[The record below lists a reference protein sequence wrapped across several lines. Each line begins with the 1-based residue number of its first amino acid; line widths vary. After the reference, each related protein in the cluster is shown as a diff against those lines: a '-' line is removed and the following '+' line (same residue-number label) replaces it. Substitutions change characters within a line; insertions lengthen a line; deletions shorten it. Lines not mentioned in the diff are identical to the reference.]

1 MKKVLL
7 LVLWMSLFLSACN
20 GNTAPTVGTITGIVL
35 ALDTA
40 LPLANVQVL
49 IGSSSSITNSDG
61 RFTFSNV
68 AVTDKA
74 VVKFEAT
81 GYMLAFRNVAVIQNQ
96 ITDTQV
102 VLSKIASSTTFAA
115 NANAVISVSSS
126 FAQVALSANSLV
138 NANGVVASGNIT
150 AQLTPIDPAANPQ
163 SMPGDYTAQN
173 GQPIESFGALN
184 IELKDSSG
192 NKLNLGLGKTATIRI
207 PVASR
212 ETNLPATIPLF
223 YFDEK
228 TGGWVEE
235 GSAALLGTPVDRY
248 YEGTVNH
255 FSFWNADQIYN
266 TVFVNGCLVDTAN
279 LPITDGFIV
288 SSQGFNYSGANT
300 KASISNTNNFRV
312 AVKKNAIATL
322 TATKGASRESNAVQV
337 TNLSVDTT
345 LATCLVLSDVIV
357 NKKPVILSQPSSKTV
372 LVGSSANF
380 SVTVSSGSPVSY
392 QWYRNAVL
400 IPNATASTYALNP
413 TVLSDNGAVFTV
425 VVTNLGGSVTS
436 FAATL
441 TVLAT
446 PGAIPIITAQP
457 ISLSRPVG
465 QSATFGVSINS
476 PTALSFQWYRN
487 GVLIVG
493 ATSSVYTIPAVNN
506 ADNGAQFTVVIT
518 NLAGSV
524 TSAAAT
530 LTVTAAPDPSIT
542 QQPSSQTVFLG
553 MPVTFSVTASGT
565 NPLSY
570 QWFRNSVLIPSA
582 TNSSYTIAVVA
593 LQDNFA
599 VFRVAVSN
607 SVGDVISANATLS
620 VTTPMIP

>member
-96 ITDTQV
+96 TTDTQV

-115 NANAVISVSSS
+115 NSNAVISVSSS
-126 FAQVALSANSLV
+126 SAQVALSANSLV
-138 NANGVVASGNIT
+138 NASGVVASGNIT

-163 SMPGDYTAQN
+163 SMPGDYPAQN

-357 NKKPVILSQPSSKTV
+357 NKKPVILSQPSSKIV
-372 LVGSSANF
+372 LVGSPANF
-380 SVTVSSGSPVSY
+380 VISVSSGSPESY
-392 QWYRNAVL
+392 QWFRNAVL
-400 IPNATASTYALNP
+400 IPNATASTYSLNL

-493 ATSSVYTIPAVNN
+493 ATNPFYGISAVNN

-530 LTVTAAPDPSIT
+530 LTVTAAPDPSII

-565 NPLSY
+565 TPLSY

-582 TNSSYTIAVVA
+582 NNSSYTIASA
-593 LQDNFA
+593 TSQDNFA
-599 VFRVAVSN
+599 VFHVVVSN
-607 SVGDVISANATLS
+607 SVGAISSANATLS
-620 VTTPMIP
+620 VTAPM